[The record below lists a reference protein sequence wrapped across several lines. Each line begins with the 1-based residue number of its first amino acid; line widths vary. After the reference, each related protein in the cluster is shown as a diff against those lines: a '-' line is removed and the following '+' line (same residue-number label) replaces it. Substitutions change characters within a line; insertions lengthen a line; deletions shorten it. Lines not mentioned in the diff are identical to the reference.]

1 MAPFGVQRRG
11 PEPGQGC
18 WLLGVSGMQQLDGDR
33 PRQGGIGSA
42 PYLAEPAGTDRLIK
56 LVTAGEQS
64 SPKNHQPVV
73 TRISGL

>member
-1 MAPFGVQRRG
+1 
-11 PEPGQGC
+11 
-18 WLLGVSGMQQLDGDR
+18 MQQLDGDR